1 MIKHSFFKSQA
12 PNNFRSLDVP
22 HLNIIRV
29 IAIGSWLIAL
39 SGCSIPTN
47 PLTGSGAV
55 RDILRTASGYVLE
68 AGKQAAA
75 TIEYGKM
82 GMQKGK
88 ETVEELKKRANQVQQ
103 GIEAVKEGKELIEKG
118 IGTK

>member
-1 MIKHSFFKSQA
+1 MIKHSFFRSQA
-12 PNNFRSLDVP
+12 PNNFRGSGVSHP
-22 HLNIIRV
+22 NIIRF
-29 IAIGSWLIAL
+29 IAIGFWLIAL
-39 SGCSIPTN
+39 SGCSISTN

-55 RDILRTASGYVLE
+55 HDVLRTASGYVLE

-103 GIEAVKEGKELIEKG
+103 GIEAVKEGKELIQNG
-118 IGTK
+118 LIR